1 MKRIIL
7 LPALLLSL
15 AVSIFAQSSLLQS
28 GPMLGYNEM
37 REVMLWVQTNA
48 AAKVQI
54 AYWPQAEPSR
64 RLLTEERLTDK
75 ADAFTAK
82 LIADEVEPGL
92 KYSYELRI
100 NGQPVKLSYPTEF
113 EAQPLWQW
121 RTDPPDFKVA
131 IGSCSYINEGP
142 YDRPGRPYGGEYQ
155 VFTAIHQQR
164 PHAMVWLGD
173 NVYLREVDW
182 YSRTGI
188 LKRYTHTRSLPEL
201 QPLLAS
207 THHYAIWDDHDFGP
221 NDSDGSFIHKDK
233 ALEAFQLF
241 WGNPTFG
248 LSGQKG
254 ITSFFQYMDAD
265 FFLLDNRYNRSANG
279 RKFGEKTIL
288 GEVQLD
294 WLIDALAF
302 SKAPFKIV
310 CVGGQVLNT
319 VAMHENYSNV
329 NPEER
334 AYLLRRIEE
343 EGIKNVV
350 FLTGDRHHTELSRYV
365 NAKGNAVYDFT
376 SSPLSS
382 GTPREVT
389 EVNDNRV
396 EGTLV
401 VQRNFGMLEFSGP
414 RTARK
419 LSLRTYDSEGKE
431 LWVHE
436 ISAEK

>member
-15 AVSIFAQSSLLQS
+15 TVSIFAQSSLLQS

-54 AYWPQAEPSR
+54 AYWPQAEPSQ
-64 RLLTEERLTDK
+64 RLLTEERLTGK

-82 LIADEVEPGL
+82 LIADEVEPGM
-92 KYSYELRI
+92 KYGYELLI
-100 NGQPVKLSYPTEF
+100 NGQPVKLAYPTEF
-113 EAQPLWQW
+113 ETQPLWQW

-131 IGSCSYINEGP
+131 IGSCSYINEDP
-142 YDRPGRPYGGEYQ
+142 YDRPGRPYGGGYQ

-173 NVYLREVDW
+173 NIYLREVDW

-221 NDSDGSFIHKDK
+221 NDSDGSFVHKDK

-288 GEVQLD
+288 GKDQID

-319 VAMHENYSNV
+319 VPMHETYINA

-334 AYLLRRIEE
+334 DYLLRRIEE
-343 EGIKNVV
+343 EGIKNVI

-365 NAKGNAVYDFT
+365 NAQGNAVYDFT

-389 EVNDNRV
+389 EVNTNRV

-419 LSLRTYDSEGKE
+419 LTLRTYDSEGKE
-431 LWVHE
+431 LWAHE

>member
-7 LPALLLSL
+7 LSALLLPL

-54 AYWPQAEPSR
+54 AYWPQTEPSR

-75 ADAFTAK
+75 AEAFTAK

-131 IGSCSYINEGP
+131 IGSCSYINEDP
-142 YDRPGRPYGGEYQ
+142 YDRPGRPYGGGYQ

-221 NDSDGSFIHKDK
+221 NDSDGSFVHKDK

-279 RKFGEKTIL
+279 RKLGEKTIL
-288 GEVQLD
+288 GEGQLD

-310 CVGGQVLNT
+310 CIGGQVLNT
-319 VAMHENYSNV
+319 VSMHENYSNV

-343 EGIKNVV
+343 EGIKNVI

-389 EVNDNRV
+389 EVNANRV

-419 LSLRTYDSEGKE
+419 LTLRTYDSEGKE